1 MKRLVLKIGS
11 SSLFSNGNFA
21 EKEIEILASEIK
33 KIRDLGVEVCLI
45 TSGAI
50 ATGMQNLA
58 LSSKPTELP
67 KKQALAAIGQMYLME
82 KYEEIFEKVSIKP
95 AQILLSHDDF
105 GNRNRMVNLNNT
117 LTALFDY
124 GVLPII
130 NENDALATEE
140 IKVGDNDTLAAM
152 IALNIGADMLV
163 IISDVDGLYDKN
175 PSEHKDAKLIPVV
188 EKIDSGVMALAKA
201 PSSKVGTGG
210 MITKLRA
217 GTICGNSGI
226 KMMIVG
232 NGKIKD
238 LSKVVSGEN
247 LGTLF
252 MPSGNMPVRKNWLL
266 SCANVS
272 GKIFV
277 DDGAEKAIINR
288 KSLLSCGIT
297 DLKGTF
303 ASGSVVEICSNGGTV
318 IAKGIVAFGSD
329 TLKAL
334 RANSELQA
342 QLVIHA
348 NNISII
354 KG

>member
-11 SSLFSNGNFA
+11 SSLFSGNNFA
-21 EKEIEILASEIK
+21 EKEIETLALEIK
-33 KIRDLGVEVCLI
+33 KIREMGVEVCLI

-50 ATGMQNLA
+50 ALGMQNLN

-82 KYEEIFEKVSIKP
+82 KYEEIFEKAQIKP

-105 GNRNRMVNLNNT
+105 GNRNRVNNLNNT
-117 LTALFDY
+117 LNALFDY

-140 IKVGDNDTLAAM
+140 IKVGDNDTLASM
-152 IALNIGADMLV
+152 ISLNIGADMLV

-188 EKIDSGVMALAKA
+188 KKIDDSVFGLAKA

-210 MITKLRA
+210 MITKLKA
-217 GTICGNSGI
+217 AKICDNSGI
-226 KMMIVG
+226 SMMIVG

-238 LSKVVSGEN
+238 LSKVVVGEN

-252 MPSGNMPVRKNWLL
+252 VPSGKMSVKKNWLI

-272 GKIFV
+272 GKITV
-277 DDGAEKAIINR
+277 DKGAEKALKSR
-288 KSLLSCGIT
+288 SSLLSCGIVEV
-297 DLKGTF
+297 KGTF
-303 ASGSVVEICSNGGTV
+303 SIGSIVDVCSLDGEV
-318 IAKGIVAFGSD
+318 FAKGAVAFGSD
-329 TLKAL
+329 TIKAL
-334 RANSELQA
+334 KANSELQA

-348 NNISII
+348 NNIALI
-354 KG
+354 KD